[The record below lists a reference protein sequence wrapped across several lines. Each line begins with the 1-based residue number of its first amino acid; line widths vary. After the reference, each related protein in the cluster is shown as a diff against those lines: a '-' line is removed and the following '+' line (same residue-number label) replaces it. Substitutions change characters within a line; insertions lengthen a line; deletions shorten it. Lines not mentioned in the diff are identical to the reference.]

1 MEKNLKGKRILV
13 SGGGGGSA
21 AYWCKYLAEQG
32 AHVLVNDVGYVQDES
47 MGGDYNINLRTH
59 ESADNVVKAIR
70 DAGGIAEADYE
81 DVSEM
86 NGAAHAV
93 EHCLDVF
100 GGVDILLNATCVS
113 RLNECIDLTAEEW
126 DIVIKNNLYPAF
138 NLSKQVLPHMIK
150 QQWGRL
156 LYTTSAVIRSFWGS
170 VNYAAAY
177 AGVYSL
183 MRCIANEV
191 RPDHITANCIEPS
204 AAGKTGRRS
213 SGVEYLERRMRALG
227 LSEDA
232 GKKIVDTT
240 PPASAL
246 SPFIA
251 YLCTEE
257 ASNITGQNFAL
268 CGGRYGIYGTLEEK
282 RYIYKAPSMGDWTV
296 EELKEIMP
304 HTLEQD
310 MTKLWYSRN

>member
-1 MEKNLKGKRILV
+1 MEKNLNGKRILV

-126 DIVIKNNLYPAF
+126 DIVIS
-138 NLSKQVLPHMIK
+138 LS
-150 QQWGRL
+150 RL
-156 LYTTSAVIRSFWGS
+156 QSLQAGAAPYDKATVG
-170 VNYAAAY
+170 AAALY
-177 AGVYSL
+177 HLCCDPQLLGFGQL
-183 MRCIANEV
+183 CRCL
-191 RPDHITANCIEPS
+191 RRCLQPD
-204 AAGKTGRRS
+204 
-213 SGVEYLERRMRALG
+213 ALHR
-227 LSEDA
+227 
-232 GKKIVDTT
+232 
-240 PPASAL
+240 
-246 SPFIA
+246 
-251 YLCTEE
+251 
-257 ASNITGQNFAL
+257 Q
-268 CGGRYGIYGTLEEK
+268 
-282 RYIYKAPSMGDWTV
+282 
-296 EELKEIMP
+296 
-304 HTLEQD
+304 
-310 MTKLWYSRN
+310 